1 MARPEVLEVTSSSIG
16 VAWLAPTA
24 VVAGTS
30 IGRFVVQ
37 LAGGGVSCSDKVQRI
52 CTWAES
58 AAHHR

>member
-37 LAGGGVSCSDKVQRI
+37 LAGGGLSYSDKVQRI
-52 CTWAES
+52 
-58 AAHHR
+58 